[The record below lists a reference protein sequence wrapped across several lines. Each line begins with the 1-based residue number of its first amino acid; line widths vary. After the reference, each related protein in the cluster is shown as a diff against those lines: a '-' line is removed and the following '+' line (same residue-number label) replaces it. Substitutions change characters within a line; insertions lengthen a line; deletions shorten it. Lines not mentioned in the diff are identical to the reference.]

1 MPNVPVPGH
10 PAPWWP
16 LDGPLAAGSDRRSGS
31 LRVLWQ
37 APAPLST
44 ALPWRVDRGDSQ
56 GTDRITPLL
65 GTMRSSLNRRRIPYL
80 ILSIATALGAMSC
93 RSTEIAYQFN
103 PSPLEVL
110 VTQSADEPV
119 LARVL
124 IGIPGAEREGRETSG
139 RPELLVRM
147 RIENRSENDI
157 SFDPSRST
165 LLGSDLAPFGT
176 AKPEPGGIATIPA
189 GRTESLLVRYPF
201 PQDGSLKAPLLTGVN
216 LRFELDLEGR
226 PPGLDAVEVSATLER
241 IDQQYTGNGRNTIF
255 WDTGWRGTWGPGF
268 GNRIGFGYGPGA
280 FYGCW

>member
-1 MPNVPVPGH
+1 MRFFP
-10 PAPWWP
+10 
-16 LDGPLAAGSDRRSGS
+16 SRS
-31 LRVLWQ
+31 R
-37 APAPLST
+37 
-44 ALPWRVDRGDSQ
+44 LPY
-56 GTDRITPLL
+56 LL
-65 GTMRSSLNRRRIPYL
+65 GLSL
-80 ILSIATALGAMSC
+80 ATSLGSVSC

-110 VTQSADEPV
+110 VTQSEDEPV

-157 SFDPSRST
+157 RFDPNRST
-165 LLGSDLAPFGT
+165 VLGSDLAPFGV
-176 AKPEPGGIATIPA
+176 AKAEPQGITTIPA

-216 LRFELDLEGR
+216 LSFELDLEGR

-241 IDQQYTGNGRNTIF
+241 IDQQFMGNGRNTVV

-268 GNRIGFGYGPGA
+268 GNRFGFGFGYGPGA
-280 FYGCW
+280 YYGCW